1 LLSPTTD
8 RASDILGIAHDPLQ
22 PVFAP
27 RSVAVIGAS
36 DRPGSVGRTLLRN
49 LISSPFGGTVYPVNP
64 RHPSVL
70 GIRAYPDVGSLPEP
84 ADLAVIATPAATVP
98 DLVEECVAAGVR
110 AAVIISAG
118 FRETG
123 PAGEELEQ
131 RLLLRARAGGLR
143 VVGPNCLGS

>member
-1 LLSPTTD
+1 VLS
-8 RASDILGIAHDPLQ
+8 L
-22 PVFAP
+22 
-27 RSVAVIGAS
+27 
-36 DRPGSVGRTLLRN
+36 
-49 LISSPFGGTVYPVNP
+49 
-64 RHPSVL
+64 
-70 GIRAYPDVGSLPEP
+70 RAYPDVGSLPEP

-98 DLVEECVAAGVR
+98 DLVEECVTAGVR

-143 VVGPNCLGS
+143 LMGPNCLGVMNPLTGLNATFAAQMARPEVWASSARAGPC